1 MLHEQVG
8 VTLGQDELNDKSMAQ
23 DSPLESAQQ
32 EAAFGRMLKF
42 WRSQMGLSQAQ
53 LSARLGTSSRHISFL
68 ETGRSQPSRSMV
80 QRLQQELGLSSRE
93 NNLLL
98 QSAGFLPNS
107 MATRHSMGERLK
119 AQMSWMLLKHEPYPA
134 FIVND
139 LGDVLMFNRAWLSL
153 MRQAG
158 MKAGSSA
165 SDLQMNMYH
174 MFFSEE
180 GMRYAI
186 EGWEDFSC
194 ALLLQVK
201 EQQLLTDDSK
211 LNELMEWLE
220 AYPGIPNNWPE
231 RARQVRFDSSYDIK
245 VNLPLSSYQ
254 MKTVVTGIEPM
265 NLSAGGTLK
274 LHSYFPGDN
283 STEQW
288 WRSAAQQDAYLQL
301 QHPLLALA
309 TNF

>member
-1 MLHEQVG
+1 MS
-8 VTLGQDELNDKSMAQ
+8 QDELNTKSDTELA
-23 DSPLESAQQ
+23 DE

-68 ETGRSQPSRSMV
+68 ETGRSRPSRGMV
-80 QRLQQELGLSSRE
+80 QRLQQEFDLSSRE
-93 NNLLL
+93 SNLLL
-98 QSAGFLPNS
+98 QSAGFLPISTANPS
-107 MATRHSMGERLK
+107 GMGKRLK
-119 AQMSWMLLKHEPYPA
+119 RQMSWMLLKHEPYPS
-134 FIVND
+134 FIVNN

-158 MKAGSSA
+158 MRAGVA
-165 SDLQMNMYH
+165 CEAGLQMNMYH
-174 MFFSEE
+174 LFFSEE
-180 GMRYAI
+180 GMRHLI

-201 EQQLLTDDSK
+201 EQQLLTNDAK

-220 AYPGIPNNWPE
+220 AYPGIPDNWPE
-231 RARQVRFDSSYDIK
+231 RARQVRFDSSYDIEVK
-245 VNLPLSSYQ
+245 LPESRYR

-274 LHSYFPGDN
+274 LHSYFPGDDA
-283 STEQW
+283 TEAW
-288 WRSAAQQDAYLQL
+288 WRSAAEKDSYENL

-309 TNF
+309 TV